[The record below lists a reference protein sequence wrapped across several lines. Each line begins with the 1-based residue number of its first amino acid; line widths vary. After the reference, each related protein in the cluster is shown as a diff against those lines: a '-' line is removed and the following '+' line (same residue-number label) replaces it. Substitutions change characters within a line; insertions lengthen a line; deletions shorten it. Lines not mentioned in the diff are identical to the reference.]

1 MSDFGSLP
9 QVLPIMQTA
18 RLLAG
23 RLSARR
29 RKISADRVAERA
41 DSLAR
46 IYRHSELR
54 ARAGSHGSHSRI
66 LRRNDLPVLIE
77 EFNVHCNRL
86 LLGSLVRKRS
96 GDGGLVFRGAEVGKL
111 NLVGQLLL
119 LLVHRDRG
127 VSERLLDLE

>member
-18 RLLAG
+18 RHLAG
-23 RLSARR
+23 RLSVRER
-29 RKISADRVAERA
+29 EISADRVAERA

-54 ARAGSHGSHSRI
+54 TRTGSDGSNSRV
-66 LRRNDLPVLIE
+66 LRGNDLPVLVQ

-86 LLGSLVRKRS
+86 LLGGLVRKRP
-96 GDGGLVFRGAEVGKL
+96 GDRGLVFRGAEVGKL

-127 VSERLLDLE
+127 VS